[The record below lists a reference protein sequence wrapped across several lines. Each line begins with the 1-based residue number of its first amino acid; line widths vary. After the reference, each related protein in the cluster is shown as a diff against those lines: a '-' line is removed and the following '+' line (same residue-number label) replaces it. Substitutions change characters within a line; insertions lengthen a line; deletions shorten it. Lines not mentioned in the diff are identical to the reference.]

1 MILITVSLFTLLS
14 LSNAGLL
21 RFDFRIVNGEDA
33 KEGEIPYQVSLQNQ
47 GSSFHFCGGSV
58 LNENYVITAAHCVEG
73 KTAPSIKVIAG
84 TINLTAPKSEH
95 NVKKIIIH
103 EKYDKADSW
112 KNDIALLKVDKSFVK
127 SQQISFV
134 PLPPKNQV
142 VKANDKG
149 VVSGWGRLWQGGPTT
164 VHLQRVNIMIADQ
177 GYCKYTYKGIK
188 NIYDSQICA
197 YDPSVGKGPCHGD
210 SGGPLIVNGRLTGV
224 VSWLWGCGNTYAP
237 AVFTRVSAYIKW
249 IKWNAV

>member
-1 MILITVSLFTLLS
+1 MILITLSLFTLLS

-21 RFDFRIVNGEDA
+21 RFDPRIVNGEDA
-33 KEGEIPYQVSLQNQ
+33 KEGEFPYQVSLQNKD
-47 GSSFHFCGGSV
+47 SSFHFCGGSV

-73 KTAPSIKVIAG
+73 KTAASIKVIAG
-84 TINLTAPKSEH
+84 TINLAAQKSEY

-103 EKYDKADSW
+103 EKYDEADSW

-127 SQQISFV
+127 SQQVAFV

-142 VKANDKG
+142 VKANDKA

-177 GYCKYTYKGIK
+177 EYCKYTYKGSQ

-210 SGGPLIVNGRLTGV
+210 SGGPLIVNGRLTGL
-224 VSWLWGCGNTYAP
+224 VSWLRGCGNTYSP
-237 AVFTRVSAYIKW
+237 AVFTRVSAYIEW
-249 IKWNAV
+249 IKSNAV